1 MHGFAQTLDCLGP
14 LADALARRGRL
25 TLVDAPGHASSLR
38 HRDADV
44 THGASLLASTA
55 GGGVLL
61 GYSMGARLCLRS
73 ALDHPDGVTGVVLV
87 SGTAG
92 IDDPADRDDRA
103 AQDRDRAERIESVG
117 VQAFLEDWLAMDMF
131 AGLEQWARFET
142 ERMRNTAAGLAASLR
157 HAGTGSMAPLWD
169 RLPELEVPLLCVTGE
184 RDLHY
189 GALAD
194 RLVAGAGAGAR
205 HVRVPAAG
213 HAVHLERPAACTAA
227 VTAFLD
233 ELDAGHTA
241 VDRTAHAPT
250 NSPNARTPP

>member
-1 MHGFAQTLDCLGP
+1 
-14 LADALARRGRL
+14 
-25 TLVDAPGHASSLR
+25 
-38 HRDADV
+38 
-44 THGASLLASTA
+44 
-55 GGGVLL
+55 
-61 GYSMGARLCLRS
+61 
-73 ALDHPDGVTGVVLV
+73 
-87 SGTAG
+87 
-92 IDDPADRDDRA
+92 
-103 AQDRDRAERIESVG
+103 
-117 VQAFLEDWLAMDMF
+117 MDMF

-169 RLPELEVPLLCVTGE
+169 RLPELQVPLLCVTGE
-184 RDLHY
+184 RDVRY

-194 RLVAGAGAGAR
+194 RLVAGAGGDAH

-233 ELDAGHTA
+233 ELDAGTPPST
-241 VDRTAHAPT
+241 RRAHAPT